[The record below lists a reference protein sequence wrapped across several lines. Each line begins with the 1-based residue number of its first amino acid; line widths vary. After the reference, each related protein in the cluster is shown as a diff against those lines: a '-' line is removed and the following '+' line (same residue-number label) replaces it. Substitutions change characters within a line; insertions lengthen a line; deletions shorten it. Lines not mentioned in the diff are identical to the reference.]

1 VGVTNLPNPNYH
13 PDCIAAQKEEFTFLE
28 ALKKVCGSG
37 FPPHACGDLIYSG
50 HTACTF
56 MAMYIFHKTAVFQNK
71 AVCAFMWFWALAAI
85 ISIFGC
91 RSHYTVDVVLGLYV
105 VRRAQIGAALLLPS
119 CYPPAA
125 PLLPPYSLFFAT
137 RFARGSYFAYFLS
150 NWYFQRAEG
159 VVKDWAGDW
168 VKWLEGQDLGGTVG
182 DKKADDETAA
192 LRM

>member
-1 VGVTNLPNPNYH
+1 LMFLTRTTVVGVTNLPNPNYH

-91 RSHYTVDVVLGLYV
+91 RSHYTVDVVLGLY
-105 VRRAQIGAALLLPS
+105 
-119 CYPPAA
+119 
-125 PLLPPYSLFFAT
+125 
-137 RFARGSYFAYFLS
+137 FAYFLS